1 MHIYGAGFLPRRFHS
16 DMDTLKGGKYTEMSY
31 LCLTM
36 SQSLHFVHT
45 IALSVVLV
53 VLLVY

>member
-45 IALSVVLV
+45 IALLVVLV